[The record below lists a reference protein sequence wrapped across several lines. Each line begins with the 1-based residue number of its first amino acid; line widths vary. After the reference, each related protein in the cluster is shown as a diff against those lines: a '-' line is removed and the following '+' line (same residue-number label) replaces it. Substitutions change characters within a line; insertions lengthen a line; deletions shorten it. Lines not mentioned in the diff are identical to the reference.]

1 MALAELIPESDYTA
15 TMKPVRQATHA
26 PGHIYSDSEIYALE
40 KEKIFLKDW
49 LAIAR
54 VEELEDPGDFMTF
67 RISDEPIVVTRDN
80 AAHST
85 PSPMSAS
92 TAASR
97 SRPVTATSANSAA
110 PITAGSTTSKA
121 SWSARHL

>member
-54 VEELEDPGDFMTF
+54 VEELENPGDFMTF
-67 RISDEPIVVTRDN
+67 RIVRRADRRHPRQRRLTQRLRQCLQAPRRRGRD
-80 AAHST
+80 
-85 PSPMSAS
+85 
-92 TAASR
+92 R
-97 SRPVTATSANSAA
+97 
-110 PITAGSTTSKA
+110 
-121 SWSARHL
+121 